1 MEYLSNSVRND
12 LIIDAIEG
20 GSNYWY
26 LFGIDSDNIIRK
38 YIGVRKDFHGDFFY
52 STFSEAIMTAVVEG
66 DEIPVYDIETREML
80 GKLSLKSIEEGEE
93 KMYADHPQ
101 HFGDIL
107 CENNDAITADVWF
120 QYCVMG
126 ELIFG

>member
-26 LFGIDSDNIIRK
+26 LFGEKSDSIIRK
-38 YIGVRKDFHGDFFY
+38 YIGVRKEFHGELFY
-52 STFSEAIMTAVVEG
+52 STFSEAVITAIVEG
-66 DEIPVYDIETREML
+66 EEIPVYDIETYELL
-80 GKLSLKSIEEGEE
+80 GNLSLKSIEEGEE
-93 KMYADHPQ
+93 KMYEQQPE
-101 HFGDIL
+101 HFNNIIY
-107 CENNDAITADVWF
+107 ENNDAETADVWF